1 MGRVATADGAAGLHT
16 SGLDRSAPGAIRR
29 EQGSAG
35 DPPLGAPGAGPALSG
50 LAAGTRQATPEEE
63 SAGQEVVLR
72 DVWSLLPPS
81 ERQCFGHRFSGMV
94 LKASGLRTAREIK
107 Q

>member
-16 SGLDRSAPGAIRR
+16 SGLDRSAPGAIHR
-29 EQGSAG
+29 EQGSTG
-35 DPPLGAPGAGPALSG
+35 DPALGTSGTGPALSG
-50 LAAGTRQATPEEE
+50 PAADMRQTTPEEE
-63 SAGQEVVLR
+63 PAGQEVVLR

-81 ERQCFGHRFSGMV
+81 ERLCFGHRFSGMV
-94 LKASGLRTAREIK
+94 LKASGLRPAREVK